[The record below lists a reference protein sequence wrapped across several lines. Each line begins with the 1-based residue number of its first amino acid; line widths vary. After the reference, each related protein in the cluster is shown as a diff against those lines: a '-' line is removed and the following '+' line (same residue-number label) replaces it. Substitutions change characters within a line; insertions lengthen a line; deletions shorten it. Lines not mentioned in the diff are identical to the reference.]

1 MHYSCK
7 CYILIVST
15 WYSSIFNTFFRTFSF
30 WSNVFWTRWNGAFWT
45 TISPISL
52 SSNVLSRV
60 INQCG
65 TPCSITGVPIPITFV
80 MNFSSEFKWK
90 YAWYIGRWSTSC
102 FTNIF
107 VIYIKCVKEIRC
119 GIISLREL
127 KPRRNIFIQSYES
140 TFTASNTKII

>member
-1 MHYSCK
+1 MHYS
-7 CYILIVST
+7 YQFLVST
-15 WYSSIFNTFFRTFSF
+15 RFLSIPNTFLRNFSF
-30 WSNVFWTRWNGAFWT
+30 RSNVFWTRWNWAFWT

-65 TPCSITGVPIPITFV
+65 TPRSITGVPIPITFV
-80 MNFSSEFKWK
+80 MNFSSEFEWK

-107 VIYIKCVKEIRC
+107 VICIKCVKEIRC

-127 KPRRNIFIQSYES
+127 NCKNPVEIFSL
-140 TFTASNTKII
+140 II